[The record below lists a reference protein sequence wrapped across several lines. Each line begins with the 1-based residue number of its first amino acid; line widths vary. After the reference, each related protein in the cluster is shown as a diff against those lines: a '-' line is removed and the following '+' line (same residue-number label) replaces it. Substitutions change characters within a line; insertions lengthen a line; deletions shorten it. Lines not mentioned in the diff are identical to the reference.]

1 MLNLFVVTGISGSG
15 KTSALN
21 MLEDLGYY
29 CIDNLPVALI
39 NDALSMLAANGY
51 HRIAMSVD
59 ARDKESSKSL
69 IPTIDSLQNQYDIN
83 GIFLTASTMVLQR
96 RYSETRRRHPF
107 SFQNDI
113 TDEKEM
119 PNTIVECIERERA
132 LMTKIQEKFLTLDT
146 DKLNTNDLKK
156 VIFEL
161 IDGIKTNF
169 SLVVVQSFSYKD
181 GIPIDSDLVFDARC
195 LPNPFYDPK
204 LRDLTGRDTKV
215 IKYLKEKHD
224 VHSFIEDILEY
235 LKNWLPNYMK
245 KERSYL
251 TVSVGCTGGR
261 HRSVYCSEE
270 IAKKAEFFG
279 ATVPSLR
286 PPSLAQDDTTTEA
299 TLKYALNDFEN
310 LNNTRFDLC
319 VFLTC
324 TDIFRSVNW
333 ITRAIEKLE
342 NDSTLDS
349 VFAADLRRA
358 SSPLRPP
365 DRSNGAEKWCRP

>member
-69 IPTIDSLQNQYDIN
+69 IPAIDSLQNQYDIN

-113 TDEKEM
+113 TDEKEI

-132 LMTKIQEKFLTLDT
+132 LMTKVQEKFLTLDT

-215 IKYLKEKHD
+215 IKYLAEKHD
-224 VHSFIEDILEY
+224 VHSFIEDILLY

-251 TVSVGCTGGR
+251 TVSIGCTGGR

-270 IAKKAEFFG
+270 IAKKLSG
-279 ATVPSLR
+279 NWK
-286 PPSLAQDDTTTEA
+286 
-299 TLKYALNDFEN
+299 TLVRHRKVL
-310 LNNTRFDLC
+310 
-319 VFLTC
+319 
-324 TDIFRSVNW
+324 
-333 ITRAIEKLE
+333 
-342 NDSTLDS
+342 
-349 VFAADLRRA
+349 
-358 SSPLRPP
+358 
-365 DRSNGAEKWCRP
+365 

>member
-39 NDALSMLAANGY
+39 KNALSMLAANGY

-69 IPTIDSLQNQYDIN
+69 IPTIDSLKNQYDIN

-107 SFQNDI
+107 SFHNDT
-113 TDEKEM
+113 TDEKEL
-119 PNTIVECIERERA
+119 PYTIIECIEKERI
-132 LMTKIQEKFLTLDT
+132 LMAKIQEKFLTLDT
-146 DKLNTNDLKK
+146 DKLNTNELKK
-156 VIFEL
+156 AIFEL
-161 IDGIKTNF
+161 IDGIKSNS

-215 IKYLKEKHD
+215 IKYL
-224 VHSFIEDILEY
+224 
-235 LKNWLPNYMK
+235 
-245 KERSYL
+245 SY
-251 TVSVGCTGGR
+251 S
-261 HRSVYCSEE
+261 
-270 IAKKAEFFG
+270 
-279 ATVPSLR
+279 
-286 PPSLAQDDTTTEA
+286 
-299 TLKYALNDFEN
+299 
-310 LNNTRFDLC
+310 
-319 VFLTC
+319 
-324 TDIFRSVNW
+324 
-333 ITRAIEKLE
+333 
-342 NDSTLDS
+342 
-349 VFAADLRRA
+349 
-358 SSPLRPP
+358 
-365 DRSNGAEKWCRP
+365 

>member
-59 ARDKESSKSL
+59 ARDKESSKNL
-69 IPTIDSLQNQYDIN
+69 IPAIDSLQNQYDIN

-119 PNTIVECIERERA
+119 PNTIIECIERERA

-146 DKLNTNDLKK
+146 DKLNTNELKK
-156 VIFEL
+156 AIFEL
-161 IDGIKTNF
+161 IGGIKSNS

-204 LRDLTGRDTKV
+204 LRDLTGKDTKV
-215 IKYLKEKHD
+215 IKYLAKNND
-224 VHSFIEDILEY
+224 VHSFIEDILLY

-251 TVSVGCTGGR
+251 TVSVG
-261 HRSVYCSEE
+261 
-270 IAKKAEFFG
+270 
-279 ATVPSLR
+279 
-286 PPSLAQDDTTTEA
+286 
-299 TLKYALNDFEN
+299 
-310 LNNTRFDLC
+310 
-319 VFLTC
+319 
-324 TDIFRSVNW
+324 
-333 ITRAIEKLE
+333 
-342 NDSTLDS
+342 
-349 VFAADLRRA
+349 
-358 SSPLRPP
+358 
-365 DRSNGAEKWCRP
+365 

>member
-39 NDALSMLAANGY
+39 KNALSMLSANGY
-51 HRIAMSVD
+51 HRIALSVD

-107 SFQNDI
+107 SFHNDT

-119 PNTIVECIERERA
+119 PHTIIECLEKERA
-132 LMTKIQEKFLTLDT
+132 LMAKIQEKFLTLDT
-146 DKLNTNDLKK
+146 DKLNTNELKK
-156 VIFEL
+156 AIFEL
-161 IDGIKTNF
+161 IGGIKSNS
-169 SLVVVQSFSYKD
+169 SLVVIQSFSYKD

-195 LPNPFYDPK
+195 LPNPFYDPN
-204 LRDLTGRDTKV
+204 LRDLTGKDTKV
-215 IKYLKEKHD
+215 IKYLAKKND
-224 VHSFIEDILEY
+224 VHTFIKDILLY

-251 TVSVGCTGGR
+251 TISVGCTGGK

-270 IAKKAEFFG
+270 IAKQLSRNWK
-279 ATVPSLR
+279 
-286 PPSLAQDDTTTEA
+286 
-299 TLKYALNDFEN
+299 TLIRHRKVL
-310 LNNTRFDLC
+310 
-319 VFLTC
+319 
-324 TDIFRSVNW
+324 
-333 ITRAIEKLE
+333 
-342 NDSTLDS
+342 
-349 VFAADLRRA
+349 
-358 SSPLRPP
+358 
-365 DRSNGAEKWCRP
+365 

>member
-39 NDALSMLAANGY
+39 KNALSMLASNGY
-51 HRIAMSVD
+51 HRIALSVD

-69 IPTIDSLQNQYDIN
+69 IPTIDSLKNQYDIN

-107 SFQNDI
+107 STPNDI
-113 TDEKEM
+113 TEEKEV
-119 PNTIVECIERERA
+119 PNTIIECIERERA

-146 DKLNTNDLKK
+146 DKLNTNELKK
-156 VIFEL
+156 AIFEL
-161 IDGIKTNF
+161 IGGIKSNF

-215 IKYLKEKHD
+215 IKYLAEKNE
-224 VHSFIEDILEY
+224 VRSFIRDILLY
-235 LKNWLPNYMK
+235 LKNWLPNYMR

-251 TVSVGCTGGR
+251 TVSFGCTGGK
-261 HRSVYCSEE
+261 HRSVYCTEE
-270 IAKKAEFFG
+270 IAKKLSG
-279 ATVPSLR
+279 NWK
-286 PPSLAQDDTTTEA
+286 
-299 TLKYALNDFEN
+299 TLIRHRKVL
-310 LNNTRFDLC
+310 
-319 VFLTC
+319 
-324 TDIFRSVNW
+324 
-333 ITRAIEKLE
+333 
-342 NDSTLDS
+342 
-349 VFAADLRRA
+349 
-358 SSPLRPP
+358 
-365 DRSNGAEKWCRP
+365 

>member
-39 NDALSMLAANGY
+39 KNALSMLAANGY
-51 HRIAMSVD
+51 HRIALSVD

-69 IPTIDSLQNQYDIN
+69 IPTIDSLKNQYDIN

-107 SFQNDI
+107 STPNDI
-113 TDEKEM
+113 TEEKEV
-119 PNTIVECIERERA
+119 PNTIIECIERERA

-146 DKLNTNDLKK
+146 DKLNTNELKK
-156 VIFEL
+156 AIFEL
-161 IDGIKTNF
+161 IGGIKSNF

-215 IKYLKEKHD
+215 IKYLAEKNE
-224 VHSFIEDILEY
+224 VRSFIRDILLY
-235 LKNWLPNYMK
+235 LKNWLPNYMR

-251 TVSVGCTGGR
+251 TVSFGCTGGK
-261 HRSVYCSEE
+261 HRSVYCTEE
-270 IAKKAEFFG
+270 IAKKLSG
-279 ATVPSLR
+279 NWK
-286 PPSLAQDDTTTEA
+286 
-299 TLKYALNDFEN
+299 TLIRHRKVL
-310 LNNTRFDLC
+310 
-319 VFLTC
+319 
-324 TDIFRSVNW
+324 
-333 ITRAIEKLE
+333 
-342 NDSTLDS
+342 
-349 VFAADLRRA
+349 
-358 SSPLRPP
+358 
-365 DRSNGAEKWCRP
+365 